1 MGAVDSIPVVS
12 QVKSAVQAICADVE
26 GAWRTQENLLDT
38 CPGVSQG
45 KYLVQLA
52 TGDVKGAEKT
62 LLKFAQGMSN
72 CVNGIPVVKGAIHYA
87 WGDEEGGDKAMKS
100 SSRTV
105 GVMGGGVG
113 GFLVAGPVGAVAG
126 GVAGGLA
133 MDGVMTGVDSAI
145 HNEYRPS
152 GTVAAVTTLVKKE
165 SESVSGDIV
174 DLAVGTVMDVLAG
187 LDAGEQFNKSSQAK
201 EGKKQVS
208 EAHRSKKERTSQ

>member
-1 MGAVDSIPVVS
+1 MWGRGRRSEDS
-12 QVKSAVQAICADVE
+12 K
-26 GAWRTQENLLDT
+26 NFLDT
-38 CPGVSQG
+38 CPVFPQG

-52 TGDVKGAEKT
+52 TGDVKGVEKT
-62 LLKFAQGMSN
+62 LLKSAQGMSN

-87 WGDEEGGDKAMKS
+87 WGDKEGGDKAMKS
-100 SSRTV
+100 SSRAV

-113 GFLVAGPVGAVAG
+113 GFLVGGPAGAVAG

-133 MDGVMTGVDSAI
+133 MDGVTTGVDSAI

-152 GTVAAVTTLVKKE
+152 GTVAAVTTLAKGE

-174 DLAVGTVMDVLAG
+174 DLEVGTVMDVLAG
-187 LDAGEQFNKSSQAK
+187 LDAGEQCNKSSQAK

-208 EAHRSKKERTSQ
+208 ETLHRSKKERSKSVKLHRRKEKNKSVKLPN